1 MSAKQKIVHSRGPSN
16 TNLGIF
22 VCSLDAYQAS
32 KPAPS
37 INYAETYKDSRKHF
51 RIFSI
56 VLTRLSFSKAFV
68 SYLLVIHT
76 YIHTY
81 KLYSRPKKAFQR
93 IQKERKKE
101 KKKLN
106 DNIFE
111 SKIKIRIK

>member
-16 TNLGIF
+16 INLGIF

-37 INYAETYKDSRKHF
+37 INYAETYNESRKHF

-68 SYLLVIHT
+68 SYLSVIHT
-76 YIHTY
+76 YIHTNFILVPKRLFREY
-81 KLYSRPKKAFQR
+81 KK
-93 IQKERKKE
+93 KERKK
-101 KKKLN
+101 KKNK
-106 DNIFE
+106 
-111 SKIKIRIK
+111 